1 MFLQARSDA
10 INAERSAVLDASRRG
25 LISNEIAEEVS
36 GDLAHRLAAL
46 EFIRARLGAGQ
57 EIDTEPEALEDG
69 E

>member
-1 MFLQARSDA
+1 MFLQARADS
-10 INAERSAVLDASRRG
+10 INAERSAVLDATRRG
-25 LISNEIAEEVS
+25 LISSDVAEDVS
-36 GDLAHRLAAL
+36 VDLAYRLAAL